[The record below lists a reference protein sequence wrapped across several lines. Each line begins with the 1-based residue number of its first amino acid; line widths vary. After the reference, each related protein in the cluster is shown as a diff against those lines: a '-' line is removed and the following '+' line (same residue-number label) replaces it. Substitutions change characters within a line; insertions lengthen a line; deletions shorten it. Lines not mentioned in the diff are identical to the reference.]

1 MVGQISDEQ
10 CQCVIRHSIHR
21 LVSIDPN
28 PADRFATWGHS
39 PDHHVA
45 LSVVHLLPDAG
56 DLVSVADVDGPV
68 ASVGIELTPGSR
80 LDGEGWHGVVVCHV
94 AIVGHSPL
102 R

>member
-21 LVSIDPN
+21 LVSIDSH
-28 PADRFATWGHS
+28 PADRFAARGHS

-56 DLVSVADVDGPV
+56 DLVSVADGNGPV
-68 ASVGIELTPGSR
+68 APDGIELAPGDR
-80 LDGEGWHGVVVCHV
+80 LDSEGGFSYVTSFGMW
-94 AIVGHSPL
+94 L
-102 R
+102 L